1 MGLSHTFTWRT
12 FCKEIVAVE
21 YLSYFENII
30 IYMLGFLY
38 FVEVPFGING
48 MGYRFVSSIHRFDY
62 PIIIGFCIFA
72 ILILSLIN
80 ILVDLLK
87 LKLDPRLAI

>member
-1 MGLSHTFTWRT
+1 
-12 FCKEIVAVE
+12 
-21 YLSYFENII
+21 
-30 IYMLGFLY
+30 MLGFLY

-62 PIIIGFCIFA
+62 PVIIGFCIFT
-72 ILILSLIN
+72 ILILSFVN